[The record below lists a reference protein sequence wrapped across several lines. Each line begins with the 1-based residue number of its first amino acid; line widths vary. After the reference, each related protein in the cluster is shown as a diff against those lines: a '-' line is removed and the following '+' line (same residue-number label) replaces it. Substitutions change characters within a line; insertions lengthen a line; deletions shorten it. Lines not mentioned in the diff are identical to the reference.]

1 MFCRNKCS
9 LEGCSTLVNG
19 RLETKVLLLV
29 ASFVLQISKNYGF
42 TKNVLKRRKMLS
54 GNLLIF
60 NWFEKHQ
67 LFDNIFLLSFAAI
80 MFILKSLPEIMF
92 SSKAGIAMTNFKF
105 VKIGAGSFL
114 AGTAIAKWKRFV
126 TNWGSFCYYKSGLWL
141 WQYGTTLALT
151 ILNRVASRAGCYKT
165 MNNNC

>member
-1 MFCRNKCS
+1 M
-9 LEGCSTLVNG
+9 EGCSTLVNG

-92 SSKAGIAMTNFKF
+92 SSKTGIAMTYL
-105 VKIGAGSFL
+105 KIGAGSFL
-114 AGTAIAKWKRFV
+114 AGTLQNGRD
-126 TNWGSFCYYKSGLWL
+126 L
-141 WQYGTTLALT
+141 WQIGAVFVITNQGYGCDNMGQLLF
-151 ILNRVASRAGCYKT
+151 
-165 MNNNC
+165 